1 MRFLCKT
8 CQSLDIPSLKPF
20 TSAVKPPILRTLIMY
35 LKGIPMQVTREL
47 FNEVM
52 VPNYNPAAMI
62 PVRGQGSRIWDQ
74 DDNEYIDFAGG
85 IAVNV
90 LGHCHPEL
98 VKVLKEQGEKLWHL
112 SNVYT
117 NEPALRLAKK
127 LTEATF
133 AELVYF
139 ANSGAEVNEAALKLA
154 RRWALDHYGPEKDQ
168 IIAFNQGF
176 HGRTFFTVTVGGQAA
191 YSDGFGP
198 KPGGIAHTPYNDLAA
213 LEAIM
218 SDKTC
223 AVMMEPLQGEGGIIC
238 PDPKFVKGVRALCDK
253 HNALLIFDEVQ
264 SGIGRTGDLFAYM
277 GLDVVPDIL
286 TSAKSLGGGIPIG
299 AMLTTK
305 AIGEHLKVGTHGST
319 YGGNPLACA
328 IAERALDIIN
338 TPEILAGVKAKE
350 ALFREHL
357 ERINAKYHV
366 FSEIRGKGMLLGC
379 AMNEK
384 YQGRAR
390 DFMVAAT
397 AKGTMCLIAGMNV
410 IRFAPS
416 LVIPDEDIIEGLA
429 RFEAGIA
436 HVLEQD
442 ALLAQSA

>member
-1 MRFLCKT
+1 
-8 CQSLDIPSLKPF
+8 
-20 TSAVKPPILRTLIMY
+20 
-35 LKGIPMQVTREL
+35 MQVTREL
-47 FNEVM
+47 FNDVM

-62 PVRGQGSRIWDQ
+62 PVRGVGSKIWDQ
-74 DDNEYIDFAGG
+74 DDKEYIDFAGG

-98 VKVLKEQGEKLWHL
+98 VNVLKEQGEKLWHL

-127 LTEATF
+127 LTDATF
-133 AELVYF
+133 ADMVYF

-198 KPGGIAHTPYNDLAA
+198 KPGAITHTTYNDLAA
-213 LEAIM
+213 LEAII

-223 AVMMEPLQGEGGIIC
+223 AIMMEPLQGEGGIIV
-238 PDPKFVKGVRALCDK
+238 PDPEFVKGVRALCNK

-264 SGIGRTGDLFAYM
+264 SGVGRTGDLFAYM

-305 AIGEHLKVGTHGST
+305 AIGSHLKVGTHGST

-328 IAERALDIIN
+328 IAEKALDIIN
-338 TPEILAGVKAKE
+338 DPTILAGVKAKE

-357 ERINAKYHV
+357 TRINDKYQV
-366 FSEIRGKGMLLGC
+366 FSEVRGKGMLLGC

-397 AKGTMCLIAGMNV
+397 DKGTMCLIAGINV
-410 IRFAPS
+410 VRFAPS
-416 LVIPDEDIIEGLA
+416 LVIPDEDIIEGLR
-429 RFEAGIA
+429 RFEEGIA

-442 ALLAQSA
+442 ALAAETA